1 MNNIKVI
8 KFGGDCLSNSKYIL
22 KSVEIIFS
30 EKKFPVIVVSA
41 MEGITDLLFDGIT
54 KAKGRE
60 TNVNETISTLTEF
73 HYNIAQES
81 IKNDKVFNKT
91 IQNFTMLIKKVE
103 RLLYGVS
110 YTEEVTE
117 AVKAYILSYGER
129 ISASIFSGIL
139 EDNGTE
145 SVIIETDK
153 IGLVTDDNFEHAT
166 INLEE
171 FKRNFNFHAHSIY
184 NAKIMPIFTGFF
196 GSTPEGKVTTFGR
209 NGADYSA
216 SVIAYG
222 FEADELEIWKCCSAF
237 TSADPDLVND
247 AVIID
252 KLSYFEAA
260 ELSYFGKKIL
270 HPLTIE
276 PIAAKNIPITV
287 KNLCDPKSNGTLII
301 SDAYVE
307 DNVVKSISHN
317 ENISMIRIHGTGIG
331 YKPGLIKNLSDALS
345 ANGINIFST
354 LSSQTTINIIIENV
368 FAEEA
373 LKILNTFKGKIIEK
387 IDFVRNI
394 ALIAII
400 GEGLLRKRGIFG
412 RILNSISNVK
422 VNVEM
427 ASAGASEV
435 AIYIIV
441 LKEEVHEV
449 INALHKEFISNKQIG
464 LKK

>member
-1 MNNIKVI
+1 MEKNNIKVI
-8 KFGGDCLSNSKYIL
+8 KFGGDCLSDSKHIL
-22 KSVEIIFS
+22 KAVEIILS
-30 EKKFPVIVVSA
+30 EKQFPVVVVSA
-41 MEGITDLLFDGIT
+41 MEGITELLISGII

-60 TNVNETISTLTEF
+60 TNVNETISSLTEF

-91 IQNFTMLIKKVE
+91 IQTFTTLIKKVE

-129 ISASIFSGIL
+129 ISAAILSGVL

-145 SVIIETDK
+145 STVIETDK
-153 IGLVTDDNFEHAT
+153 IGLITDDNFEHAT
-166 INLEE
+166 VNLEE

-184 NAKIMPIFTGFF
+184 NAGIIPIFTGFF
-196 GSTPEGKVTTFGR
+196 GSSPEGKVTTFGR
-209 NGADYSA
+209 GGADYSA
-216 SVIAYG
+216 SVIAFG
-222 FEADELEIWKCCSAF
+222 FEANELEIWKCCTGF
-237 TSADPDLVND
+237 TSADPDIVKE
-247 AVIID
+247 AIIID

-276 PIAAKNIPITV
+276 PIASHEIPITV
-287 KNLCDPKSNGTLII
+287 KNLCEPKSKGTLIV

-307 DNVVKSISHN
+307 ENVVKSISQN
-317 ENISMIRIHGTGIG
+317 DNIVMIRIHGTGIG

-354 LSSQTTINIIIENV
+354 LSSQTTINIIIENN

-373 LKILNTFKGKIIEK
+373 LEILNSFKGKIIEK

-441 LKEEVHEV
+441 QKEEVPDV
-449 INALHKEFISNKQIG
+449 INALHKEFIKP
-464 LKK
+464 

>member
-1 MNNIKVI
+1 LEKNNIKVI
-8 KFGGDCLSNSKYIL
+8 KFGGDCLSDSKHIL
-22 KSVEIIFS
+22 KAVEIILS
-30 EKKFPVIVVSA
+30 EKQFPVVVVSA
-41 MEGITDLLFDGIT
+41 MEGITELLISGII

-60 TNVNETISTLTEF
+60 TNVNETISSLTEF

-91 IQNFTMLIKKVE
+91 IQTFTTLIKKVE

-129 ISASIFSGIL
+129 ISAAILSGVL

-145 SVIIETDK
+145 STVIETDK
-153 IGLVTDDNFEHAT
+153 IGLITDDNFEHAT
-166 INLEE
+166 VNLEE

-184 NAKIMPIFTGFF
+184 NAGIIPIFTGFF
-196 GSTPEGKVTTFGR
+196 GSSPEGKVTTFGR
-209 NGADYSA
+209 GGADYSA
-216 SVIAYG
+216 SVIAFG
-222 FEADELEIWKCCSAF
+222 FEANELEIWKCCTGF
-237 TSADPDLVND
+237 TSADPDIVKE
-247 AVIID
+247 AIIID

-276 PIAAKNIPITV
+276 PIASHEIPITV
-287 KNLCDPKSNGTLII
+287 KNLCEPKSKGTLIV

-307 DNVVKSISHN
+307 ENVVKSISQN
-317 ENISMIRIHGTGIG
+317 DNIVMIRIHGTGIG

-354 LSSQTTINIIIENV
+354 LSSQTTINIIIENN

-373 LKILNTFKGKIIEK
+373 LEILNSFKGKIIEK

-441 LKEEVHEV
+441 QKEEVPDV
-449 INALHKEFISNKQIG
+449 INALHKEFIKP
-464 LKK
+464 

>member
-1 MNNIKVI
+1 MEKNNIKII
-8 KFGGDCLSNSKYIL
+8 KFGGDCLSDSIHIL
-22 KSVEIIFS
+22 KAVEIILS
-30 EKKFPVIVVSA
+30 EKQFPVIVVSA
-41 MEGITDLLFDGIT
+41 MEGITELLINGII

-60 TNVNETISTLTEF
+60 TNVNETISSLTEF

-91 IQNFTMLIKKVE
+91 IQTFTTLIKKVE

-129 ISASIFSGIL
+129 ISAAILAGVL

-145 SVIIETDK
+145 STVIETDK

-166 INLEE
+166 VNLEE

-184 NAKIMPIFTGFF
+184 NARIIPIFTGFF
-196 GSTPEGKVTTFGR
+196 GSSPEGKVTTFGR
-209 NGADYSA
+209 GGADYSA
-216 SVIAYG
+216 SVIAFG
-222 FEADELEIWKCCSAF
+222 FEANELEIWKCCTGF
-237 TSADPDLVND
+237 TSADPDIVKD
-247 AVIID
+247 AIIID

-276 PIAAKNIPITV
+276 PLTSQEIPITV
-287 KNLCDPKSNGTLII
+287 KNLCEPKSKGTLIVP
-301 SDAYVE
+301 DAYIE
-307 DNVVKSISHN
+307 ENVVKSISQN
-317 ENISMIRIHGTGIG
+317 DNIVMIRIHGTGIG
-331 YKPGLIKNLSDALS
+331 YKPGLIKSISDALS
-345 ANGINIFST
+345 ASGINIFST
-354 LSSQTTINIIIENV
+354 LSSQTTINIIIENE
-368 FAEEA
+368 FADEA
-373 LKILNTFKGKIIEK
+373 LEILNSFKGKIIEK

-412 RILNSISNVK
+412 RILNSISQEK

-441 LKEEVHEV
+441 QKEELHDV
-449 INALHKEFISNKQIG
+449 INALHKEFIKP
-464 LKK
+464 